1 MDTKE
6 IVSKL
11 IERGDDVSLAAA
23 AEIKRL
29 SSKYDGLD
37 EAYELMSKDFL
48 YLQSE
53 VLRLRKVIPA
63 DKEEQN

>member
-6 IVSKL
+6 IISGL
-11 IERGDDVSLAAA
+11 IEREDELSLAAA
-23 AEIKRL
+23 AEIKSL
-29 SSKYDGLD
+29 SAKYARLD

-53 VLRLRKVIPA
+53 VLRLRKNGSA
-63 DKEEQN
+63 EEAEED